1 MNTIFWMII
10 QVLAVIAIAPLFDGI
25 ARIIRAK
32 MQSRVGPPDMFQ
44 TYRDLAKLF
53 TRNKTVPKYSHW
65 VFRYAPYM
73 LFATTAAMLA
83 AIPVT
88 YSTNFNGGV
97 ISDIFVLIYLG
108 ALFRFVFGVASMDSG
123 SPFAAIG
130 GSREQMVGVFVE
142 PVMII
147 CLIVVMLLA
156 KTSNLVEI
164 QYMVKHGEIG
174 YQIPAFAVAS
184 IALLWAVY
192 VESGRNP
199 YDLAEAEQELQEG
212 LLSEYC
218 AGDLALSH
226 MALTIKQFA
235 MIGLFLSVFEPWNF
249 ENPILALV
257 TFIVKTGVF
266 YVAAVFIDNLG
277 PRYKLLKGFKRES
290 SFVLIVAFIS
300 LILYAVGV

>member
-10 QVLAVIAIAPLFDGI
+10 QVLAIVAVAPLFDGI

-44 TYRDLAKLF
+44 TYRDLFKLLK
-53 TRNKTVPKYSHW
+53 RGKTIPKYSHW

-73 LFATTAAMLA
+73 LFATTATMLA
-83 AIPVT
+83 ALPVT
-88 YSTNFNGGV
+88 YSTSVEGGV
-97 ISDIFVLIYLG
+97 LADVFVIVYLG

-130 GSREQMVGVFVE
+130 ASREQMIGVFVE
-142 PVMII
+142 PILII

-164 QYMVKHGEIG
+164 QYMVRHGEIG
-174 YQIPAFAVAS
+174 YQIPAFAIAS
-184 IALLWAVY
+184 IAFLWAMY
-192 VESGRNP
+192 VETGRNP

-218 AGDLALSH
+218 GSDLALSH
-226 MALTIKQFA
+226 MALTIKQFV
-235 MIGLFLSVFEPWNF
+235 MIGLFLSIFEPWNF
-249 ENPILALV
+249 ENPILALLI
-257 TFIVKTGVF
+257 FIIKTGVF

-277 PRYKLLKGFKRES
+277 PRYKLLKGFKKES
-290 SFVLIVAFIS
+290 HFVLIVAFIS
-300 LILYAVGV
+300 LILYVVGV